1 MFMSENEVAVL
12 NSKMDRVLFILN
24 NDEGTGKK
32 GLVAEVKELKQ
43 TIDSHKQEF
52 TDFVKKK
59 DLEDAGKA
67 GWDKAWKIIYGAVG
81 ALLVF
86 LGKEIVTAV
95 SHLIL

>member
-1 MFMSENEVAVL
+1 MSEREVAVL

-32 GLVAEVKELKQ
+32 GLVAQVNDLKS
-43 TIDSHKQEF
+43 TMDIHKQEF

-59 DLEDAGKA
+59 DLEEASKA
-67 GWDKAWKIIYGAVG
+67 GWDSAWKIIYGAIG

-86 LGKEIVTAV
+86 LGKAIATAV